1 MNFLIED
8 MRAKILRHYEY
19 MRTSVIL
26 FWFSLTLFLILGL
39 LENHLGNNFKSFLLT
54 YFPEKFIYYLSIS
67 WFVINLI
74 LLIVCLVS
82 ALWWTIATVAGWL
95 GTTVEYSKGC
105 KAKFSDFQK
114 SKKLIKQFRKKFYI
128 TDYDSDGKETEK
140 MTVYNHL
147 IDSVIIDFRG
157 YRLIVRIPE
166 PKKSSSEDILIS
178 ILPKIRNFI
187 ADRESNF
194 SFSNF
199 EKDNQKHHQ
208 YYLIGNQK

>member
-8 MRAKILRHYEY
+8 VRAKILRHYEY

-26 FWFSLTLFLILGL
+26 FWFSLTLFLVLGL

-74 LLIVCLVS
+74 LLIVCLSS
-82 ALWWTIATVAGWL
+82 ALYWIIATIAGWL
-95 GTTVEYSKGC
+95 GATFEYSKEC
-105 KAKFSDFQK
+105 KTTFSDFQK
-114 SKKLIKQFRKKFYI
+114 SKRLIKQFRKKFYI
-128 TDYDSDGKETEK
+128 VDLGSDGKETEK
-140 MTVYNHL
+140 MAVYNKL

-157 YRLIVRIPE
+157 QRLIVRIPE
-166 PKKSSSEDILIS
+166 PKKRSSEDILIP
-178 ILPKIRNFI
+178 ILPKIRTYI
-187 ADRESNF
+187 ADKENNF

-199 EKDNQKHHQ
+199 EKDIQKHYQ
-208 YYLIGNQK
+208 YYLIGTQK